1 MEIAIIH
8 PYDPGAHYASGIRT
22 AISGFIRTAPQ
33 SWSIRV
39 IGCTA
44 DPNSRPVG
52 RHVGVHVGTRS
63 VDFLPIV
70 AGHPAQ
76 RPPIPLSLRFTWQ
89 LLRRRQHLD
98 LGDDYLIFHRLEP
111 AWPLLDLPNQ
121 KLVFLHYS
129 VPDHVL
135 DPRSPAHWRRFPRV
149 YLALE
154 KRILSR
160 IDLVRSETAAG
171 VAWLS
176 RRYPEFADRVAFSPS
191 FADLE
196 DFPQLPE
203 RVRRQ
208 IRARLTAKLEIDPG
222 APLALFV
229 GRFDPQKDPLLAL
242 RAWRELPYEGVP
254 PVLVFLGEGT
264 LEPQMRELVDSEML
278 QGRVRFV
285 GNVPSRE
292 VGRWMNA
299 ADVLVMTSV
308 FEAMSM
314 AMLEALSCGLPVVSS
329 RVGEAARLISK
340 PEAGRVVSERSPAAF
355 ARAIADVLGRPG
367 DRETCALCAAPYSP
381 ARALAPIF
389 STLRASIRPNAS
401 RIASAVP

>member
-1 MEIAIIH
+1 M
-8 PYDPGAHYASGIRT
+8 
-22 AISGFIRTAPQ
+22 
-33 SWSIRV
+33 
-39 IGCTA
+39 
-44 DPNSRPVG
+44 
-52 RHVGVHVGTRS
+52 
-63 VDFLPIV
+63 
-70 AGHPAQ
+70 
-76 RPPIPLSLRFTWQ
+76 
-89 LLRRRQHLD
+89 
-98 LGDDYLIFHRLEP
+98 
-111 AWPLLDLPNQ
+111 
-121 KLVFLHYS
+121 
-129 VPDHVL
+129 
-135 DPRSPAHWRRFPRV
+135 
-149 YLALE
+149 
-154 KRILSR
+154 
-160 IDLVRSETAAG
+160 
-171 VAWLS
+171 AWLS